1 MTLLD
6 PPAESQG
13 KSSALKFTLIAV
25 ILAIIIGG
33 WFLFRYYPEKRAVN
47 HFFDALVAGDTA
59 RAYQDLKPSESY
71 KMGDFLA
78 DWGPGGY
85 YGPVKSYKIVR
96 AEAPKKSN
104 GVIVS
109 VAVSPF
115 SPMPE
120 ANDAEKSRRTKVIP
134 IWVDTESKAM
144 SFSPVTPEE

>member
-47 HFFDALVAGDTA
+47 HFFDALLAGDTA
-59 RAYQDLKPSESY
+59 RAYQDWKPS
-71 KMGDFLA
+71 
-78 DWGPGGY
+78 
-85 YGPVKSYKIVR
+85 KSYKIVR

>member
-6 PPAESQG
+6 PPAEPQG

-25 ILAIIIGG
+25 ILAAIIGG
-33 WFLFRYYPEKRAVN
+33 WFLFRYYPEKRAVS
-47 HFFDALVAGDTA
+47 HFFDALVASDTA
-59 RAYQDLKPSESY
+59 RAYQNWKPSESY

-78 DWGPGGY
+78 DWGPSGY
-85 YGPVKSYKIVR
+85 YGPVKSYKIMR

-134 IWVDTESKAM
+134 IWVDTETKAM